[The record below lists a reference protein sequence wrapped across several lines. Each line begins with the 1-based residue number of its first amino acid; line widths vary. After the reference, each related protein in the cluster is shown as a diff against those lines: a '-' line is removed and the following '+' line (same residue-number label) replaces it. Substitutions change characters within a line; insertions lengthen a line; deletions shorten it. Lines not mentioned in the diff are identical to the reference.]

1 MSKLDIELIESKILQ
16 IVKDNFLAKINEIN
30 NDKNDDIILTN
41 IPSKNF
47 IMNLDSEPLNSSLF
61 INYGLADSEIIEE
74 LGSFSTVWTL
84 FYVVYINEM
93 NRMKGAKVR
102 SKVLRYTRALE
113 EIIIENSDKI
123 SKYTTLPKISH
134 ILPQDV
140 ENTERTPYK
149 IGGIKLDIIISN

>member
-16 IVKDNFLAKINEIN
+16 IVKDNFSAKITEIN
-30 NDKNDDIILTN
+30 NDKNDAITIDD

-84 FYVVYINEM
+84 FYVVYINEI
-93 NRMKGAKVR
+93 NQMKGSKIR

-113 EIIIENSDKI
+113 EIITENSDKI
-123 SKYTTLPKISH
+123 SRYTTLPKISH